1 MDYEKWYQYIRDTK
15 IDKSH
20 GIKVYKHVLLLAML
34 QRGPNDWWKPITP
47 VEAAPFFHQIMTDN
61 ENVRDLS
68 FADKGKTKHWYHY
81 DETFMAALIKNNP
94 MKYWGDYSQYA
105 KGKFWFDLLI
115 PENKREEVYEQTKLE
130 CKKRI
135 YQELGTEIDFRVE
148 LRDEYNYI
156 YEQLNHGFVSESEKE
171 SYVKVRLTQGK
182 FKNRLMEK
190 YDNCLICSIENPK
203 LLIGSHIKPWK
214 NSNNYERVDV
224 NNGLL
229 LCPNHDKLF
238 DRGLVSFNAEGR
250 IMLSPA
256 LEKFNDNRQLLLN
269 NLDCIQISNDSY
281 QYLSYHRKNVFVK

>member
-1 MDYEKWYQYIRDTK
+1 
-15 IDKSH
+15 
-20 GIKVYKHVLLLAML
+20 
-34 QRGPNDWWKPITP
+34 
-47 VEAAPFFHQIMTDN
+47 
-61 ENVRDLS
+61 
-68 FADKGKTKHWYHY
+68 
-81 DETFMAALIKNNP
+81 
-94 MKYWGDYSQYA
+94 
-105 KGKFWFDLLI
+105 
-115 PENKREEVYEQTKLE
+115 
-130 CKKRI
+130 
-135 YQELGTEIDFRVE
+135 
-148 LRDEYNYI
+148 
-156 YEQLNHGFVSESEKE
+156 
-171 SYVKVRLTQGK
+171 
-182 FKNRLMEK
+182 MEK